1 MWERQQRGEPERI
14 VMRSSAH
21 ILAHIKMAAYT
32 KMPVTASSPSRTRSG
47 LANPVANLQDKGAV
61 VLDIGRVYTK

>member
-1 MWERQQRGEPERI
+1 MNSNVGKANWGEPERI

-32 KMPVTASSPSRTRSG
+32 KMSVTASSPSRTRSG
-47 LANPVANLQDKGAV
+47 LANLQDKGAV